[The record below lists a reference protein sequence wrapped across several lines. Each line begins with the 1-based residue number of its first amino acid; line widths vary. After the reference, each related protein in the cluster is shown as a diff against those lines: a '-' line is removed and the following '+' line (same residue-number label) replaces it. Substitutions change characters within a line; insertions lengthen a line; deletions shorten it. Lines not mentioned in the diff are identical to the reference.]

1 MQTRGSTLAL
11 VATLIALAGC
21 GGDTKKTPTADAT
34 KPADAAKPADAPKPA
49 HAPKPEEAVKL
60 TLVDVDLSPAGAT
73 WAGWTA
79 KGPAD
84 AKVMEDL
91 GGARIA
97 TPKVRGP
104 GSFDIAFKQGP
115 LDLKERKEQIMKGAE
130 MAKSTVTFTVDTAES
145 LEWTTAF
152 DTSKSFEFVQLRKVG
167 DVDVA
172 CYTVSSRPDAAEI
185 ATLKESCASLAKK

>member
-1 MQTRGSTLAL
+1 MHTRTFTLAL
-11 VATLIALAGC
+11 VAAFTLAAC
-21 GGDTKKTPTADAT
+21 GGDTKKSAASGGAA
-34 KPADAAKPADAPKPA
+34 PAADAP
-49 HAPKPEEAVKL
+49 KL
-60 TLVDVDLSPAGAT
+60 TLVDVDLTPAGAT

-104 GSFDIAFKQGP
+104 GSFDIAFKQGTI
-115 LDLKERKEQIMKGAE
+115 DLKERKEQIAKGAE
-130 MAKSTVTFTVDTAES
+130 MAKSTVTFTVDTPEA
-145 LEWTTAF
+145 LEWTQAF
-152 DTSKSFEFVQLRKVG
+152 DTTKTFEFVQLRKVG
-167 DVDVA
+167 DVAVA
-172 CYTVSSRPDAAEI
+172 CYSVSSRPNADEI